1 MTTVTRIS
9 TAQRYDSL
17 LDAIQQN
24 KGDVARAE
32 AEIATGLKGDV
43 FADSAGKSGL
53 SLQLRGR
60 KEVVDSYITTNAM
73 VSARQ
78 ETAAS
83 LLGDIGDQVSTVR
96 NLLLQTPVVQSTPG
110 LVAEAARAALENM
123 VTSLNTSFGGIYL
136 FSGAATDVPP
146 YAAQAAG
153 GYAYQGDTTGQ
164 LQAQIDDGVMVNI
177 APRGD
182 AAALTATIAALS
194 ALADADYAAMTPVDT
209 ATFFAARLADL
220 GTGIDGMLA
229 LEGALGNAQARVA
242 NTIATQKV
250 LSLRYNNTIIGLE
263 GVDPEEAALKLK
275 EAQTRLDSTYAV
287 TAQLANLSLL
297 NHI

>member
-1 MTTVTRIS
+1 MTSVTRIS

-17 LDAIQQN
+17 LDAIQKN
-24 KGDVARAE
+24 KTDLARAE

-43 FADSAGKSGL
+43 FADGAGKSGL

-60 KEVVDSYITTNAM
+60 KEVVDSYITTNAL
-73 VSARQ
+73 VEARQ

-83 LLGDIGDQVSTVR
+83 LLGGIGDQVSTVR
-96 NLLLQTPVVQSTPG
+96 NLLLQTS
-110 LVAEAARAALENM
+110 VAESSPRTVAETARAALESM
-123 VTSLNTSFGGIYL
+123 VASLNTSFGGTYL
-136 FSGAATDVPP
+136 FSGAAADVPP
-146 YAAQAAG
+146 YAADGAG

-164 LQAQIDDGVMVNI
+164 LQAQIDDGVMVTV

-182 AAALTATIAALS
+182 AAALTDTIEALT
-194 ALADADYAAMTPVDT
+194 ALAEADYDAMTPVDM

-220 GTGIDGMLA
+220 GAGIDGVLA

-242 NTIATQKV
+242 NSIATQKV